1 MGSDP
6 VVLVTG
12 AGGQVGRALAA
23 LLPGALL
30 APHSALDVTDARAVE
45 EALAGV
51 SVVVHL
57 AALTDVDGC
66 EAAPDRARAVNE
78 IGSSNV
84 VRAATSVGARVVYV
98 STDYVFDG
106 RKGAAYEE
114 SDEPNPLNVY
124 GRTKLAG
131 ERAVAEAANGTIV
144 RTSWVFGEGRNFVRS
159 ILRAAESR
167 ASLQVVDDQRG
178 LPTFAGDLARALER
192 IVADRV
198 DGTVHVAGAG
208 SPATWADVAVEALGA
223 AGRKTGVER
232 VDSETYAR
240 RAQGI
245 VAPRPRDSTLSL
257 VVARGLG
264 LPLGEWRD
272 SLARYVRD
280 HAGVQR

>member
-23 LLPGALL
+23 LLRGARL

-45 EALAGV
+45 EAMAGV

-66 EAAPDRARAVNE
+66 ETAPDRARAVNG
-78 IGSSNV
+78 IGTSNV
-84 VRAATSVGARVVYV
+84 VRAASRVGARVVYV

-106 RKGAAYEE
+106 SKGAAYQE
-114 SDEPNPLNVY
+114 SDEPNPVNVY

-131 ERAVAEAANGTIV
+131 ERAVGEAPNATIV
-144 RTSWVFGEGRNFVRS
+144 RTSWVFGEGRNFVRT
-159 ILRAAESR
+159 ILRAAEHR

-192 IVADRV
+192 IVADGV
-198 DGTVHVAGAG
+198 EGIVHVAGAG
-208 SPATWADVAVEALGA
+208 PPGTWADVAVEALGA

-245 VAPRPRDSTLSL
+245 VAPRPRDSTLS
-257 VVARGLG
+257 VVLARGLG
-264 LPLGEWRD
+264 LPLGEWRE
-272 SLARYVRD
+272 SLARYVCG
-280 HAGVQR
+280 HAGARQ